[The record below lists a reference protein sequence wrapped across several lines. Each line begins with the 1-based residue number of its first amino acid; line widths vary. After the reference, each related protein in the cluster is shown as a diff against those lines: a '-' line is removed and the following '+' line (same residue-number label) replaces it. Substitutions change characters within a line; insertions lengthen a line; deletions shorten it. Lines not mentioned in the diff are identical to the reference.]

1 MGPHPLKVPIAKPS
15 MPGVPSETSGYAEP
29 LQVPYAAAG
38 FECLKHL
45 ETPHLQIDHP
55 PFIFIDNRL
64 TGDDVPIQA
73 SIYRGFPVA
82 MFDDRRG
89 TNQCIVELIMN
100 VRNGIQ
106 DIGVND

>member
-1 MGPHPLKVPIAKPS
+1 M
-15 MPGVPSETSGYAEP
+15 
-29 LQVPYAAAG
+29 
-38 FECLKHL
+38 
-45 ETPHLQIDHP
+45 
-55 PFIFIDNRL
+55 DNRF

-82 MFDDRRG
+82 MFDGRKG

>member
-1 MGPHPLKVPIAKPS
+1 
-15 MPGVPSETSGYAEP
+15 
-29 LQVPYAAAG
+29 
-38 FECLKHL
+38 
-45 ETPHLQIDHP
+45 
-55 PFIFIDNRL
+55 
-64 TGDDVPIQA
+64 
-73 SIYRGFPVA
+73 VA